1 VRALIVVDVQ
11 NDFCEGGSLAVPGG
25 AFVARSISSRLAD
38 GAAADYAHIVA
49 SQDHHIDPGTH
60 FSAHPDFV
68 DSWPPHCVV
77 GSTGAEFHPDLDTS
91 RVEATF
97 RKGEHAAAY
106 SAFEGVDE
114 HGTALADWLRER
126 GVTDLDIVGIATDHC
141 VRATAG
147 DAVRNGF
154 GTRVLLGLT
163 AGVAPDSTARALT
176 ELRDAHVELDGTP
189 VLLS

>member
-1 VRALIVVDVQ
+1 M
-11 NDFCEGGSLAVPGG
+11 
-25 AFVARSISSRLAD
+25 ARSISDRLAT
-38 GAAADYAHIVA
+38 GGGEYAHVVA
-49 SQDHHIDPGTH
+49 SQDHHINPGAH

-77 GSTGAEFHPDLDTS
+77 GSPGSEFHPDLNTS
-91 RVEATF
+91 RVDAVF

-106 SAFEGVDE
+106 SAFEGADE
-114 HGTALADWLRER
+114 DGTLLADWLRQR

-141 VRATAG
+141 VRATAA
-147 DAVRNGF
+147 DAVRAGV

-176 ELRDAHVELDGTP
+176 ELRDADVDLDGTP
-189 VLLS
+189 VLIG